1 MNKSAWF
8 LAISAAFALSACG
21 GGGGGGGGSD
31 AVGKSA
37 VFLKDAPIVTSDGRP
52 ADEVN
57 IEILKVELKNS
68 GPGDNDITVF
78 EAAPGSGISLNLL
91 SLNFP
96 VLLSMAQVPVGSY
109 EEIELKVNPANA
121 TIHFSDDGSTVP
133 LVVTESGEGDEEAEF
148 EFEFEPPFTV
158 EEGTVSN
165 AVVDFAPLVS
175 FDGATYTLAH
185 DHENDETGEHDH
197 VDGDD
202 DDGPDHHGAEVEG
215 IFQSVSGDVITV
227 SRYGSPIQIDI
238 SGATMFEVDDLATD
252 KAGFLASLSANEEV
266 EGEGV
271 FMDGVLL
278 ADKVENKGLED

>member
-8 LAISAAFALSACG
+8 LAISAAFALSAC
-21 GGGGGGGGSD
+21 GGGGGGGSD

-57 IEILKVELKNS
+57 IEILKVELKDS
-68 GPGDNDITVF
+68 SDTGDSHITVF

-96 VLLSMAQVPVGSY
+96 TLLSMAQVPAGSY
-109 EEIELKVNPANA
+109 EEIEIKVNGANA
-121 TIHFSDDGSTVP
+121 TIHFSDDGTTVP
-133 LVVTESGEGDEEAEF
+133 LVVTESGEGNEEAEF
-148 EFEFEPPFTV
+148 EFEFEPAFTV

-175 FDGATYTLAH
+175 FDGANYVLAH
-185 DHENDETGEHDH
+185 DHENDETGELEH

-215 IFQSVSGDVITV
+215 TFQSVSGDLITV
-227 SRYGSPIQIDI
+227 SRYGTPIQIDI
-238 SGATMFEVDDLATD
+238 SAATMFEVDGLATD
-252 KAGFLASLSANEEV
+252 KAGFLASLSADEEID
-266 EGEGV
+266 GEGV

-278 ADKVENKGLED
+278 ADKVENNGLDQ